1 MSLLQVLHFRRRYK
15 QTCPL
20 SYGFVSLANGHK
32 NSLRSCS
39 WNLGFCLSVLCLEI
53 ALKAEREENS
63 GRMERGSED
72 RWDTRHPE
80 EREKRREEHMVT
92 DMTKVVRNS
101 QTNLLEVFFSAH
113 FE

>member
-1 MSLLQVLHFRRRYK
+1 
-15 QTCPL
+15 
-20 SYGFVSLANGHK
+20 
-32 NSLRSCS
+32 
-39 WNLGFCLSVLCLEI
+39 
-53 ALKAEREENS
+53 
-63 GRMERGSED
+63 MERGSED
-72 RWDTRHPE
+72 RRDTRHPE